1 MSPLHILEVKT
12 LLVASFTNIFS
23 QFIGCLFILFMVAFA
38 IQKLVS
44 LIRSHL
50 LIFAFIS
57 IVLWDL
63 PKKTL
68 V

>member
-12 LLVASFTNIFS
+12 LLVASFANIFS
-23 QFIGCLFILFMVAFA
+23 QFIGCLFTLFMVA

-50 LIFAFIS
+50 LIFALIS
-57 IVLWDL
+57 IVLWN
-63 PKKTL
+63 
-68 V
+68 